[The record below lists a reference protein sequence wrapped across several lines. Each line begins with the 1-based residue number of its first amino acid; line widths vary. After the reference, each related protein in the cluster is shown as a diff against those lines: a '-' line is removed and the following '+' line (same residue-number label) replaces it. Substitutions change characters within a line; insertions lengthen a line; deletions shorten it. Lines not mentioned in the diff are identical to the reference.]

1 MTVDLRVIAQRLT
14 SLGLTLSL
22 AESCTGGLVS
32 KLITDIPGSSAF
44 YKYGI
49 VAYSN
54 DAKLQFLGVKPE
66 TLSAHGAVSRE
77 TAEEMAE
84 GVRKAGSTDIGIGI
98 TGIAGPGSDNTSK
111 PVGLIYISL
120 SAEGYSVTKEFRT
133 SFSGDV
139 RTENRNYAA
148 NEALKMLSEF
158 LEQL

>member
-1 MTVDLRVIAQRLT
+1 M
-14 SLGLTLSL
+14 TLSL

-77 TAEEMAE
+77 TAEEMTE

-98 TGIAGPGSDNTSK
+98 TGIAGPQRQYIKARRSD
-111 PVGLIYISL
+111 LHFL

-139 RTENRNYAA
+139 RTENRNFAA

>member
-111 PVGLIYISL
+111 PVGLISFL
-120 SAEGYSVTKEFRT
+120 SRRLFGHKGIQNPSAAMLEP
-133 SFSGDV
+133 
-139 RTENRNYAA
+139 RTETLPPTRLENF
-148 NEALKMLSEF
+148 EF
-158 LEQL
+158 EQF